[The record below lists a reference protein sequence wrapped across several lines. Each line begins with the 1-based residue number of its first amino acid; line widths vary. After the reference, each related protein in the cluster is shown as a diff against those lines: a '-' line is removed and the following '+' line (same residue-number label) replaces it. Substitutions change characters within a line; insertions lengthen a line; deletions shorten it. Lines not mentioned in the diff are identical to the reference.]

1 MIVKG
6 EERER
11 KRKRERERERSI
23 PLKDDF
29 EASKR
34 RKTKRDQRVS
44 HLQSQGNTL
53 QCHISH
59 LYQWV
64 WDRHRTKAESERA
77 LVV

>member
-1 MIVKG
+1 MQG
-6 EERER
+6 EERE
-11 KRKRERERERSI
+11 RERERERSI

-34 RKTKRDQRVS
+34 RKTKRGQRVS

-64 WDRHRTKAESERA
+64 WDHHRTKAESERA